1 MKLDPQSY
9 AQMVRRAAPPSALGQ
24 NLARAFVIGG
34 GICLLGEALRTL
46 YARHFAPDMAGT
58 LTSVTLIA
66 LSAAATVPGWYQK
79 LAVRAGA
86 GTLVPI
92 TGFANS
98 VVSAAIEF
106 KAEGWVS
113 GVGAHI
119 FQIAGPVLAYGTLAS
134 WVWGL
139 LYWALG
145 RTGERRVR
153 PPQGYPAFC
162 GPAAHL
168 RLGGRGRQKGGR
180 RPAGSGV

>member
-98 VVSAAIEF
+98 VVSADIEF

-145 RTGERRVR
+145 RTG
-153 PPQGYPAFC
+153 
-162 GPAAHL
+162 
-168 RLGGRGRQKGGR
+168 
-180 RPAGSGV
+180 

>member
-1 MKLDPQSY
+1 MTSDTDMIDL
-9 AQMVRRAAPPSALGQ
+9 
-24 NLARAFVIGG
+24 FVIGG
-34 GICLLGEALRTL
+34 GICLLGEALRML

-145 RTGERRVR
+145 RTG
-153 PPQGYPAFC
+153 
-162 GPAAHL
+162 
-168 RLGGRGRQKGGR
+168 
-180 RPAGSGV
+180 